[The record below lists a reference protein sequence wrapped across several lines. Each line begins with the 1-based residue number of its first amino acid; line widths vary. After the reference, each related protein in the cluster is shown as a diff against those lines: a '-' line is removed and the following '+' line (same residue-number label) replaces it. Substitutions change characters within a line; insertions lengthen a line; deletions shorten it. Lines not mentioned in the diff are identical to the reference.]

1 VIESSQVSQ
10 NAMKKAKATYD
21 LVVLIPVHDPKIQY
35 KSFLE
40 QAILSIMTQTIR
52 PKSVLLVA
60 NHDLPYIKHLEAR
73 AADLKIRFH
82 LSGAASA
89 AENINFGVARSEGH
103 FTKILFQDDLLS
115 HDEALEESVTAL
127 STSGKKWSVIGSRDW
142 DETTD
147 EFFKPMAPRFT
158 EKLDRGINT
167 IGAPSVV
174 TFETEYFVPFDN
186 RLHYMFDCDW
196 YLSMAHN
203 FGKPVEIKNV
213 GVTIRRHSG
222 QATIWAKSL
231 LKKEKTVVRAKHRR
245 VKFFT
250 RRHLG
255 NCACTQDKQ

>member
-1 VIESSQVSQ
+1 MIESSQVSQ

-60 NHDLPYIKHLEAR
+60 NHDVPYLKHLEAR

-115 HDEALEESVTAL
+115 HDKALEESVTAL
-127 STSGKKWSVIGSRDW
+127 STSGKKWSVSGSRDW
-142 DETTD
+142 DETAD
-147 EFFKPMAPRFT
+147 KFFKPMAPRFT

-174 TFETEYFVPFDN
+174 TFETAYFTPFDN

-196 YLSMAHN
+196 YLSMAHH

-222 QATIWAKSL
+222 QATLWAKSL
-231 LKKEKTVVRAKHRR
+231 LKKEKTVVRANHKR
-245 VKFFT
+245 VKFLSC
-250 RRHLG
+250 RHPE
-255 NCACTQDKQ
+255 NCSCTQDKQ